1 MFEQRIAED
10 IKMRTR
16 NTYRDDD
23 GIGAYM
29 KPVQVR
35 SSLIDRILTV
45 LGDVMI
51 SVGLKLKYRPH
62 ASLTT
67 DQAQAPNY
75 FIML

>member
-1 MFEQRIAED
+1 MFEQLIAEKILMD
-10 IKMRTR
+10 TK
-16 NTYRDDD
+16 NTKRDDD
-23 GIGAYM
+23 CMDSYM
-29 KPVQVR
+29 KPVQLR
-35 SSLIDRILTV
+35 SSFIDRVLPV

-67 DQAQAPNY
+67 EQVQAPNY